1 MDMFMS
7 NLKQT
12 TLDHNNVAFSDNGAK
27 MYGSTGH
34 ALSDLN
40 FSVSRMRDM
49 DEGLIV
55 EKFLAAFQEDPVL
68 ATKWLF
74 YARDVR
80 EGLGERRLFN
90 VIFKWMATERPMIY
104 RRLVKYVS
112 EYGRWDD
119 LINLIGTDLER
130 DAFRV
135 IAKQFG
141 KDLDDMKA
149 GKSVSLLAKW
159 IPSIATTSADSRRQA
174 LKISKYIGVSVP
186 AYRKLVTK
194 LRKYIDVLEV
204 KMTARQW
211 DAIDYSKVP
220 SRANMLYAKA
230 FLRHDQERREA
241 FLDAALRGEVK
252 MNSGMVYPHEIA
264 HPFISDD
271 YDPNE
276 INGIEAMWKNLPA
289 APLGSRTIVVADGSG
304 SMTRQVS
311 RNSTVTCLDVA
322 ISLAIYFSQ
331 YLEGP
336 YKDRF
341 ITFSENPQF
350 VDLNGYDTL
359 LDKVQKARQYTEI
372 ANTNIEKVFAMILE
386 TAVQSH
392 LSQEE
397 LPDNILIISD
407 MEFDTCVCGNAI
419 NSRPNQLSPWGGWS
433 RGYNQLT
440 PNLFES
446 IAGMY
451 AAQGYKI
458 PRVCF
463 WNTYG
468 GSGAI
473 PMIQNDLGVA
483 LMSGFS
489 INNAKLIMSGKMDP
503 YEALLDVLNSD
514 RYADIFPAQCLDD
527 CKAE

>member
-1 MDMFMS
+1 MS

-34 ALSDLN
+34 ALLDLN

-90 VIFKWMATERPMIY
+90 VIFRWMATERPMIY

-194 LRKYIDVLEV
+194 LRKYIDVLE
-204 KMTARQW
+204 
-211 DAIDYSKVP
+211 IG
-220 SRANMLYAKA
+220 RA
-230 FLRHDQERREA
+230 H
-241 FLDAALRGEVK
+241 V
-252 MNSGMVYPHEIA
+252 
-264 HPFISDD
+264 
-271 YDPNE
+271 
-276 INGIEAMWKNLPA
+276 
-289 APLGSRTIVVADGSG
+289 
-304 SMTRQVS
+304 
-311 RNSTVTCLDVA
+311 
-322 ISLAIYFSQ
+322 
-331 YLEGP
+331 
-336 YKDRF
+336 
-341 ITFSENPQF
+341 
-350 VDLNGYDTL
+350 
-359 LDKVQKARQYTEI
+359 
-372 ANTNIEKVFAMILE
+372 
-386 TAVQSH
+386 
-392 LSQEE
+392 
-397 LPDNILIISD
+397 
-407 MEFDTCVCGNAI
+407 
-419 NSRPNQLSPWGGWS
+419 
-433 RGYNQLT
+433 
-440 PNLFES
+440 
-446 IAGMY
+446 
-451 AAQGYKI
+451 
-458 PRVCF
+458 
-463 WNTYG
+463 
-468 GSGAI
+468 
-473 PMIQNDLGVA
+473 
-483 LMSGFS
+483 
-489 INNAKLIMSGKMDP
+489 
-503 YEALLDVLNSD
+503 
-514 RYADIFPAQCLDD
+514 
-527 CKAE
+527 